1 MRTDSSSDDE
11 IKGLYNCSY
20 FRLDYNSGRIG
31 RCFCEKFLFLIFII
45 NNYRCYGIV
54 SIFIG
59 ISVYNS
65 QKEYHPPLSY
75 NLNVDINNNR
85 VINNRVDLSSESLK
99 RNNT

>member
-1 MRTDSSSDDE
+1 LEDVFAKNFYFLSLLLIIIDA
-11 IKGLYNCSY
+11 IK
-20 FRLDYNSGRIG
+20 
-31 RCFCEKFLFLIFII
+31 
-45 NNYRCYGIV
+45 IV

>member
-1 MRTDSSSDDE
+1 M
-11 IKGLYNCSY
+11 
-20 FRLDYNSGRIG
+20 
-31 RCFCEKFLFLIFII
+31 
-45 NNYRCYGIV
+45 GIV

-75 NLNVDINNNR
+75 NLNVDINNYR